1 MKTLKRPM
9 FRKGGNVGTGV
20 MTGIV
25 DRGNYANGPGS
36 DGLNLKLNE
45 EDIQERVDL
54 IRGGGQ
60 DMSSDRITDFLLQFG
75 PNLLSQTPKGK
86 GFKGLLATAGEA
98 AKDPIKD
105 MIGAKRAERSEDVA
119 LRAKAIDALGQ
130 DDLKKIRAQA
140 QIVIGPKLE
149 NESVEDYT
157 NRLENKMSEYI
168 ESSYAKSPFL
178 KPPSP
183 EEIIRKRASA
193 LSDPQQDDMFPAYA
207 QRRAKFELQD
217 FKRLVDAGVNVQ
229 DLRAAKLYRKGK
241 LKNVAPGVYY
251 DDVTD
256 TYTKVGVNENG
267 DPFIEQS
274 NILFEELIQN

>member
-25 DRGNYANGPGS
+25 DRGNYANGS

-45 EDIQERVDL
+45 EDIQGQVNL
-54 IRGGGQ
+54 YRGGQRDKGEAL
-60 DMSSDRITDFLLQFG
+60 TDFLLQFG
-75 PNLLSQTPKGK
+75 PNLLAATPKGK
-86 GFKGLLATAGEA
+86 GVKGLLATAGEA
-98 AKDPIKD
+98 AKGPIKD
-105 MIGAKRAERSEDVA
+105 MIGAKRAQRSEDLA

-178 KPPSP
+178 KTDSP
-183 EEIIRKRASA
+183 EEKVFSYAETMVKSG
-193 LSDPQQDDMFPAYA
+193 DMKDMPT
-207 QRRAKFELQD
+207 AKNRSNFELND
-217 FKRLVDAGVNVQ
+217 YDRLKTAKVNIQLPRANKLFRKGNLKKGVN
-229 DLRAAKLYRKGK
+229 
-241 LKNVAPGVYY
+241 PGVYY
-251 DDVTD
+251 DDITD
-256 TYTKVGVNENG
+256 TYTRVGVTENG
-267 DPFIEQS
+267 TPFIEQS
-274 NILFEELIQN
+274 NITFEELIQN